1 MSDDDVKQE
10 LKSLGVLNIV
20 EKKSKAAYD
29 SYIGGIDVNDGAAYI
44 TDDMC
49 EMLLRM
55 VGSYSSEVA
64 EAFKTL
70 RSTSV
75 KDMYK
80 VADAYAKVITTV
92 IGTQKYTAYG
102 RRQDSTGNIID
113 YYHKYALFPIFPMNA
128 TGKSANIYNMMKTN
142 NVDMVLIS
150 SAVKVGSQGAV
161 ANPKWDDYRQDSD
174 EKNKANYKEDG

>member
-1 MSDDDVKQE
+1 MSDDDVKRE
-10 LKSLGVLNIV
+10 LKSLGMLDIV

-92 IGTQKYTAYG
+92 IGT
-102 RRQDSTGNIID
+102 
-113 YYHKYALFPIFPMNA
+113 
-128 TGKSANIYNMMKTN
+128 
-142 NVDMVLIS
+142 
-150 SAVKVGSQGAV
+150 
-161 ANPKWDDYRQDSD
+161 
-174 EKNKANYKEDG
+174 